1 MRRNFVQIAALFLS
15 VLLLV
20 LGSGTASAAPAG
32 TGERI
37 IRVGLHYG
45 TGAIEGVNLLNEEGS
60 GFRFGYYDSSNRFVE
75 LGVASQTAISVVET
89 VNVYYGTYDGY

>member
-1 MRRNFVQIAALFLS
+1 MERLMRRNFVQIAALFLS

-60 GFRFGYYDSSNRFVE
+60 GFRF
-75 LGVASQTAISVVET
+75 APTALWSWGPPVRRPSPWWKR
-89 VNVYYGTYDGY
+89 